1 VGSPLSFW
9 YMLLDDLLVGKLE
22 LNLLS
27 FFYFLVVGD
36 LKPMTTL
43 PIPKSL
49 RSESKV
55 YSS

>member
-1 VGSPLSFW
+1 
-9 YMLLDDLLVGKLE
+9 MLLDDLLVGKLE